1 MQGAAIGAEG
11 GTMSGHSKWAT
22 IKRKKG
28 ALDAKRGKIFT
39 KWIKEITVAARN
51 GGGDPAGN
59 PRLRTAILGAKGVNM
74 PADNIDRAIKK
85 GTGELEGTSYEEIT
99 YEGYGPGGIAIL
111 MESLTDNRNRTTGEL
126 RHILT
131 KNGGRMAEAGAVQWM
146 FHSKGS
152 LAVPRSAVDEDTLI
166 TLVLDAGAEDVDT
179 EDPETYE
186 ITTSPQQF
194 EAVRAALA
202 DKGIVTT
209 SAEVAKVPQNVISLS
224 EKDAEAALKL
234 MEVLE
239 DHDDVQKV
247 SSNLDISSDL
257 LAKLQ

>member
-1 MQGAAIGAEG
+1 
-11 GTMSGHSKWAT
+11 MSGHSKWAT

-28 ALDAKRGKIFT
+28 ALDAKRGKTFT

-74 PADNIDRAIKK
+74 PADNIERAIKK
-85 GTGELEGTSYEEIT
+85 GTGELEGTTYEEVT

-126 RHILT
+126 RHMLT
-131 KNGGRMAEAGAVQWM
+131 KNGGRMAEAGSVQWM
-146 FHSKGS
+146 FHSKGI
-152 LAVPRSAVDEDTLI
+152 LAVPRAAVDEDTLI
-166 TLVLDAGAEDVDT
+166 TLVLEAGAEDVDT
-179 EDPETYE
+179 NDPETYE

-194 EAVRAALA
+194 EAVRAALTQ
-202 DKGIVTT
+202 KGIATA
-209 SAEVAKVPQNVISLS
+209 SAEIAKVPQNVISLS

-257 LAKLQ
+257 LAKLE

>member
-1 MQGAAIGAEG
+1 VD
-11 GTMSGHSKWAT
+11 
-22 IKRKKG
+22 
-28 ALDAKRGKIFT
+28 DAR
-39 KWIKEITVAARN
+39 A
-51 GGGDPAGN
+51 
-59 PRLRTAILGAKGVNM
+59 VNM
-74 PADNIDRAIKK
+74 PKENIERAIKK
-85 GTGELEGTSYEEIT
+85 GTGELEGTTYEEVT

-126 RHILT
+126 RHMLT
-131 KNGGRMAEAGAVQWM
+131 KNGGRMAEAGSVQWM
-146 FHSKGS
+146 FHSKGI

-166 TLVLDAGAEDVDT
+166 TLVLEAGAEDVDT
-179 EDPETYE
+179 NDPETYE

-194 EAVRAALA
+194 EAVRAALTQ
-202 DKGIVTT
+202 KGIATA
-209 SAEVAKVPQNVISLS
+209 SAEIAKVPQNVISLS

-257 LAKLQ
+257 LAKLE